1 MPPPPAPLPRERGA
15 RAQRGR
21 GEGNATECAGLTS
34 AYDYDLPE
42 ELIAQ
47 HPSEVRDRSR
57 LLVLD
62 PRTGAM
68 QHRVFSELP
77 DLLQP
82 GDCLV
87 LNDTRVLPAR
97 LLGATAG
104 GGRVEVLLLAPVA
117 GDEWECLAKPG
128 RRCPPGRVLRFGEG
142 PWIEVEVLERI
153 DDTGRR
159 RVRLRASTELNQAL
173 EAIGHVPLPPYI
185 RRPDEAADRERY
197 QTVYAAHPGSV
208 AAPTAGLHFTPELIA
223 RIEAVGVRIVR
234 LTLHVGL
241 GTFRPISVE
250 RLAEHH
256 MHSERYSVSDECAA
270 TVNGCRAAGGRVVA
284 VGTTSV
290 RVLEAIADEVGQLTP
305 GSGETSL
312 FIRPGHGLRA
322 VDALVTNFHLPRSS
336 LLVLVSAFAGRER
349 VLEAYGEAVKLRYRF
364 YSYGD
369 AMALISPAA

>member
-1 MPPPPAPLPRERGA
+1 MCSPTGVHVGPPLRQASG
-15 RAQRGR
+15 
-21 GEGNATECAGLTS
+21 GEVGHNGDAGLTS
-34 AYDYDLPE
+34 AYDYHLPE
-42 ELIAQ
+42 GLIAQ

-62 PRTGAM
+62 RRTGAT
-68 QHRVFSELP
+68 QHRVFLDLP
-77 DLLQP
+77 DLLRP

-87 LNDTRVLPAR
+87 INDTRVLPAR
-97 LLGATAG
+97 LLGAAPG
-104 GGRVEVLLLAPVA
+104 GGRVEVLLLSPVA

-128 RRCPPGRVLRFGEG
+128 RRCPPGSVLRFGG
-142 PWIEVEVLERI
+142 VPWVEVEVLERI

-159 RVRLRASTELNQAL
+159 RVRLRASTDLERAL
-173 EAIGHVPLPPYI
+173 DAVGHVPLPPYI
-185 RRPDEAADRERY
+185 RRPDEAGDRERY
-197 QTVYAAHPGSV
+197 QTVYAARLGSV

-223 RIEAVGVRIVR
+223 RVEAAGARIAR

-250 RLAEHH
+250 RIADHH
-256 MHSERYSVSDECAA
+256 MHSERYSVSDKCAT
-270 TVNGCRAAGGRVVA
+270 TVNDCRGSGGRAIA

-290 RVLEAIADEVGQLTP
+290 RVLETVADDDGHLAP

-312 FIRPGHGLRA
+312 FISPGHGFRA

-336 LLVLVSAFAGRER
+336 LLVLVSAFAGRDR
-349 VLEAYGEAVKLRYRF
+349 VLGAYREAVRHGYRF

-369 AMALISPAA
+369 AMALM